1 MSRDTH
7 ILSFCRICILVFRFN
22 QAGRAERFHPCILRS
37 MTDLD
42 PITQI
47 QLMSGGYYLSR
58 LTLLNRCG
66 FHQVQE
72 IPVGAGHSI
81 VVEAVAR

>member
-1 MSRDTH
+1 
-7 ILSFCRICILVFRFN
+7 
-22 QAGRAERFHPCILRS
+22 